1 MENGD
6 ICYSSWQGYD
16 RRGVTHTPANQ
27 WWISCMNADGTNGR
41 VELGAHGSP
50 HIKTR
55 EYLMD
60 WVDPAR
66 AAEGVTEFRAV
77 RGIVDMGNGRA
88 AFVNY
93 YRGNQTGLFGIIFD
107 YVRGDAEGATLL
119 KNIAE
124 GVKYQTANMPGSG
137 RYVPSTIRAITP
149 YANDQDALT
158 RFHKDGRAAGK
169 AGHPAPLPGDNWLYT
184 HARGNCYEGTLQ
196 EQNNRKA
203 MGGEPTCKK
212 EIRRAMVPVV
222 KNPFDPEQSVV
233 IACASDEWNCW
244 DGRAVADKS
253 EIYGD

>member
-1 MENGD
+1 MRWLLLLVSITANAQTLVDIENLTPHAVYAMNPAVMENGD

-137 RYVPSTIRAITP
+137 RSG
-149 YANDQDALT
+149 ALLT
-158 RFHKDGRAAGK
+158 
-169 AGHPAPLPGDNWLYT
+169 W
-184 HARGNCYEGTLQ
+184 
-196 EQNNRKA
+196 
-203 MGGEPTCKK
+203 
-212 EIRRAMVPVV
+212 AMVGRLSSITTAATRP
-222 KNPFDPEQSVV
+222 DCLALSSITSV
-233 IACASDEWNCW
+233 AMQ
-244 DGRAVADKS
+244 RAQHCSKTS
-253 EIYGD
+253 QRG